1 MDIRTIRYFLEVA
14 KELNFTRAAENLH
27 MAQPPLSRQIQLLE
41 EELGVMLFDR
51 KKRRMELT
59 EEGELLQRRGEQILE
74 LVEKTEEE
82 IREYGNTVRGTLY
95 IGSVEGQAPYLLS
108 RWIAQFRSQ
117 YPQVQYNLWN
127 GSSDDAI
134 SRLKKGLCDLA
145 LIVEPFD
152 NEMLESIHVSA
163 EPWVAMIPAA
173 HPLAAL
179 KGDTIELRQLKD
191 CPLIIPSRKS
201 RTQEIKGWFGKIGL
215 EPRILCE
222 ISHYLNA
229 YELVRQGVGIA
240 ICPASTG
247 AALDNQSVVS
257 KSIVNPQ
264 YIANYALVWD
274 KSRKPSPLTEKFIS
288 FVREVWI
295 EYI

>member
-14 KELNFTRAAENLH
+14 KERNFTRAAEQLH

-41 EELGVMLFDR
+41 EELGVTLFDR
-51 KKRRMELT
+51 KRRLELT
-59 EEGELLQRRGEQILE
+59 EEGELLRRRGEQILE
-74 LVEKTEEE
+74 LVEKTQEE

-108 RWIAQFRSQ
+108 QWIAQFRSR
-117 YPQVQYNLWN
+117 YPQVRYNLWN

-134 SRLKKGLCDLA
+134 SRLRKGLCDLA

-152 NEMLESIHVSA
+152 NEMLESLPVSA
-163 EPWVAMIPAA
+163 EPWIAMLPAS
-173 HPLAAL
+173 HPLAIL
-179 KGDTIELRQLKD
+179 PGDTVELCQLKE

-201 RTQEIKGWFGKIGL
+201 RTEEIRGWFGKIGL
-215 EPRILCE
+215 EPKILCE

-229 YELVRQGVGIA
+229 YELVRQGVGVA
-240 ICPASTG
+240 IFPASTG
-247 AALDNQSVVS
+247 AALDQQCVVS
-257 KSIVNPQ
+257 KYIVNPQ
-264 YIANYALVWD
+264 YIAHYALVWD
-274 KSRKPSPLTEKFIS
+274 KSRRPSPLAEKFIAY
-288 FVREVWI
+288 VKEVWI